1 MEVSRIMRCAAVT
14 PHSTARECIPSCTAG
29 KPGSRAW
36 GLQNGRGVPLCARR
50 GIGRWAPINSAAA
63 ANVASQGFGHERT
76 NTPSITPFHRYRL
89 HHYQSP
95 KLLSNL
101 EYLSRQATR
110 LVTFLSL
117 CFSSIFLLSRLSLR
131 PPTMAAADKEFPPP
145 KVLTYPAAAPPS
157 LITQGAEGRLYKTTH
172 LLPDRPCALKYRPP
186 KPYRHPILDARLTKA
201 RLASEA
207 KVLERCGRE
216 GVPVPAVYAV
226 DPAAGWMMMEWIE
239 GIPVRVGINEW
250 LGERPEDG
258 AETPPD
264 AEEETPL
271 ADLMRRIGTA
281 IGALHRTGVVHGDL
295 TTSNMMLRQ
304 EKGGRIVDG
313 SAGGVDRTRVVEG
326 DVVLID
332 FGLATQSMADED
344 RAVDLYVLERAFAST
359 HPRAE
364 RLFATLLES
373 YKHTFKKAPSV
384 LIKLEDVRLRGRKRS
399 MLG

>member
-1 MEVSRIMRCAAVT
+1 
-14 PHSTARECIPSCTAG
+14 
-29 KPGSRAW
+29 
-36 GLQNGRGVPLCARR
+36 
-50 GIGRWAPINSAAA
+50 
-63 ANVASQGFGHERT
+63 
-76 NTPSITPFHRYRL
+76 
-89 HHYQSP
+89 
-95 KLLSNL
+95 
-101 EYLSRQATR
+101 
-110 LVTFLSL
+110 
-117 CFSSIFLLSRLSLR
+117 
-131 PPTMAAADKEFPPP
+131 MAAADTEFPPP

-201 RLASEA
+201 RLSSEA
-207 KVLERCGRE
+207 KVLERCWRE

-239 GIPVRVGINEW
+239 GIPVRVGINDW

-271 ADLMRRIGTA
+271 ADLMMRIGTA

-304 EKGGRIVDG
+304 KEGSRITDG
-313 SAGGVDRTRVVEG
+313 SAGQADRTRAVEG
-326 DVVLID
+326 GVVLID

-364 RLFATLLES
+364 RLFATVLES